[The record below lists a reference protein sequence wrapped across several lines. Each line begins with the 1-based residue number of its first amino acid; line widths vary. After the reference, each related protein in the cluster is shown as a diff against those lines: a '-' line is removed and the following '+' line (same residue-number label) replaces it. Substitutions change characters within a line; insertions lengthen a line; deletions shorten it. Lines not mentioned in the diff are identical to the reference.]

1 MSWDSSNPP
10 THRST
15 QDVRKLAKLVDIRQV
30 GSLDEIANVIDN
42 DSALTGPLMK
52 RAYPKAPVREAATL
66 QMATSRVGINYII
79 ILLITDL
86 ITQYVL
92 ETFQQMV
99 GMTLVKD
106 DPSLMLHE
114 GRSYLVAT
122 VRFKGKA
129 SGTLFFVFSS
139 TMSLQV
145 ADRLLGA
152 GEEMTMENINAAV
165 REITGV
171 IATNLEAGLTA
182 GRMPCKVEPPIV
194 SLEETFPQE
203 RVHGGTNEEF
213 YFRQGS
219 HGLRV
224 HLSVSPFSLG

>member
-1 MSWDSSNPP
+1 VSELPVP
-10 THRST
+10 EHRST
-15 QDVRKLAKLVDIRQV
+15 QNIKKLARLVDIRQV
-30 GSLDEIANVIDN
+30 ASLDEIARVIDN

-92 ETFQQMV
+92 EVFREMA

-106 DPSLMLHE
+106 DPALMLHE

-129 SGTLFFVFSS
+129 SGSLFFVFSS
-139 TMSLQV
+139 SLSLQV
-145 ADRLLGA
+145 ADKLLGA
-152 GEEMTMENINAAV
+152 EEEMTMENIQAAV
-165 REITGV
+165 LEITSV
-171 IATNLEAGLTA
+171 IASNMETGLNA
-182 GRMPCKVEPPIV
+182 GRLPCKVEPPIV
-194 SLEETFPQE
+194 SLEETFPDE
-203 RVHGGTNEEF
+203 RIPGGTNEEF
-213 YFRQGS
+213 YFRQGT

-224 HLSVSPFSLG
+224 KLCVSPFSLN

>member
-1 MSWDSSNPP
+1 VSTDSAPLPS
-10 THRST
+10 HRST

-30 GSLDEIANVIDN
+30 GSLDEIAKVIDN
-42 DSALTGPLMK
+42 DSALTGPLMR
-52 RAYPKAPVREAATL
+52 RAYPKAPIREAATL

-92 ETFQQMV
+92 EVFQEMV

-106 DPSLMLHE
+106 DPALMLHE

-139 TMSLQV
+139 TMSLQI

-152 GEEMTMENINAAV
+152 GEEMTYENINAAV
-165 REITGV
+165 LEVTDV
-171 IATNLEAGLTA
+171 IAKNLEVGLNG
-182 GRMPCKVEPPIV
+182 GRLPCKVEPPTV
-194 SLEETFPQE
+194 RMEETFPDE
-203 RVHGGTNEEF
+203 RIPGGTHEEF
-213 YFRQGS
+213 YFRQGT

-224 HLSVSPFSLG
+224 KLCVSPFSLS

>member
-182 GRMPCKVEPPIV
+182 GRMPCKVDPPIV